1 MDTIFGI
8 SCDILN
14 TFTKALFNLF
24 GRESAILRVHVQ
36 HFKNDS
42 TNGWRGFDVSR
53 FWIVGFIFG

>member
-1 MDTIFGI
+1 MNSIFDNFLRYFKYFYQSII
-8 SCDILN
+8 S
-14 TFTKALFNLF
+14 LF

-53 FWIVGFIFG
+53 FCVVGFIFG